1 MGILKSL
8 LLWTGVMY
16 VFSTVLGNLQAIQN
30 EKETDRLQGKIPGYS
45 LQEEKSEVH
54 FNAGT
59 QTVKDGG
66 TIILPKPI
74 SLPADALTIIEPKKG
89 ERAPLEGLFTTELK
103 LLAEEKSLKLDF
115 SLVNVSGKD
124 QTVQSGS
131 GKKYDFSIFDSSGN
145 EIYRWSNDKDF
156 TAAIENRVI
165 KKDGR
170 LSFTDYWDYKD
181 NQDNQSNKAESGNY
195 KITLWW
201 CVNLKSGENL
211 ISKDISSSLNFEIP

>member
-8 LLWTGVMY
+8 LLWTSVIY
-16 VFSTVLGNLQAIQN
+16 VFSTALGNLQAIQN
-30 EKETDRLQGKIPGYS
+30 EEETDRLPGKIPGYS
-45 LQEEKSEVH
+45 LQEEKSEVR
-54 FNAGT
+54 FNT
-59 QTVKDGG
+59 DSQTEKDGG
-66 TIILPKPI
+66 TIILTKPI
-74 SLPADALTIIEPKKG
+74 SLPADALNIIDSKKG
-89 ERAPLEGLFTTELK
+89 EPVPLEGLFTTELK

-131 GKKYDFSIFDSSGN
+131 GKKYDFSIIDSSGN

-156 TAAIENRVI
+156 TAAIETRLI

-181 NQDNQSNKAESGNY
+181 NQGIKAVSGNY

>member
-16 VFSTVLGNLQAIQN
+16 VFSTVLGNFQVDLN
-30 EKETDRLQGKIPGYS
+30 GKDNNRLQEQIPGYS
-45 LQEEKSEVH
+45 LQEEKSEVR
-54 FNAGT
+54 FSVGI
-59 QTVKDGG
+59 QTEKDDG
-66 TIILPKPI
+66 TIILPAPI
-74 SLPADALTIIEPKKG
+74 SLPADVLRIVEPKKG
-89 ERAPLEGLFTTELK
+89 EPGPLEGLFTTELK

-131 GKKYDFSIFDSSGN
+131 GKKYDFSVFDSSGN
-145 EIYRWSNDKDF
+145 EIYRWSRDKDF
-156 TAAIENRVI
+156 TAAIETRVI

-170 LSFTDYWDYKD
+170 LSFTDYWDYRD
-181 NQDNQSNKAESGNY
+181 NQGNRADSGNY

-201 CVNLKSGENL
+201 CVNLKSGESL
-211 ISKDISSSLNFEIP
+211 ITRDISAYSEFEIP